1 MIQRRVVK
9 RYAAALFQ
17 AASEAEVIDRIES
30 DLGLIAYVME
40 GSPDLLKTITSPLI
54 VGDIKKVIL
63 HDVFT
68 DKVDKITIK
77 YMELLVDKRREE
89 ALLKTEFEYVLLA
102 NEARGIINADI
113 RTAVRMSDDQVNAIT
128 AKLESLTGKKI
139 HLIKTID
146 PKLIGGVEVRIGDEV
161 IDGSIRGQLAELRKR
176 FAQE

>member
-1 MIQRRVVK
+1 
-9 RYAAALFQ
+9 
-17 AASEAEVIDRIES
+17 
-30 DLGLIAYVME
+30 
-40 GSPDLLKTITSPLI
+40 
-54 VGDIKKVIL
+54 
-63 HDVFT
+63 
-68 DKVDKITIK
+68 
-77 YMELLVDKRREE
+77 MELLVDKRREE